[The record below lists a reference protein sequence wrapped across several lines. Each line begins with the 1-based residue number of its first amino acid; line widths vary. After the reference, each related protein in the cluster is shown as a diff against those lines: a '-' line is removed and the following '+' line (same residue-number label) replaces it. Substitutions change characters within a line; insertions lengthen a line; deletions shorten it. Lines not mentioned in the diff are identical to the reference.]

1 MHTGLNAA
9 DPESANSAPYPRPRK
24 STPTHGSRSA
34 FETDDFFG
42 FQPTL
47 RENLP
52 DPRPLLE
59 NLARSGYEIIVGARD
74 LNQIAR
80 WVTDVVYRDMLRRVV
95 LGTRVRRRNNIP
107 VRRPSVTVLS
117 MRVFEPRDG
126 VVEGTVILNTGNRVR
141 AVAIRLEG
149 MDNRWRA
156 AVLGV
161 L

>member
-1 MHTGLNAA
+1 MPSSLNAA
-9 DPESANSAPYPRPRK
+9 GPEPADSATYTRPRR
-24 STPTHGSRSA
+24 SSSRGSRSQ

-47 RENLP
+47 REHLP

-80 WVTDVVYRDMLRRVV
+80 WVTDLVYRDMLRRVI
-95 LGTRVRRRNNIP
+95 LGTRVRRRNSTP
-107 VRRPSVTVLS
+107 VRRPTVSVLA
-117 MRVFEPRDG
+117 MRTCEPRDG
-126 VVEGTVILNTGNRVR
+126 VVEGTIILNTGNRVR

-149 MDNRWRA
+149 MDGRWRA